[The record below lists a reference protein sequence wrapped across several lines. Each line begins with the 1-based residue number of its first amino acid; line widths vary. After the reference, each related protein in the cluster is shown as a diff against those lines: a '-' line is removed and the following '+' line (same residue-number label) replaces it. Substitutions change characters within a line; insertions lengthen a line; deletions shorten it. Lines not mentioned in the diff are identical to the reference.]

1 MFKCVVLKIY
11 IFQMAMVLGTA
22 ADMMIHPFG
31 AIVVG
36 SAAGIVSVLGTVYL
50 TVIEIDKH
58 WG

>member
-1 MFKCVVLKIY
+1 
-11 IFQMAMVLGTA
+11 MATAIGTA

-50 TVIEIDKH
+50 TVIEIYKH
-58 WG
+58 CE